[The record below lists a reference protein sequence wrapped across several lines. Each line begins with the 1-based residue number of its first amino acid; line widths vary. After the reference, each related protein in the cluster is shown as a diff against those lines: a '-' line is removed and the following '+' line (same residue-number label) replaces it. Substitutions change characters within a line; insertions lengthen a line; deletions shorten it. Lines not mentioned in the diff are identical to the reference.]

1 MHYPPAVPFG
11 RNNKWVA
18 VINTPPH
25 LGALCGQQVHKD
37 PLEQE
42 PLEKE
47 LLEQGLPP
55 SWGVALINPGGGE
68 FFVSQLRTQPFKKT
82 GGGGFNNAT

>member
-11 RNNKWVA
+11 RSNKGVA
-18 VINTPPH
+18 VINPPH

-55 SWGVALINPGGGE
+55 SWGVALINPGGRGN
-68 FFVSQLRTQPFKKT
+68 FCVTIK
-82 GGGGFNNAT
+82 NATF